1 MKRKFSSHI
10 GVLTVI
16 VVSMLGTAIA
26 HAATTKPAKP
36 DGELRAAKSAP
47 NMTRSLALA
56 KLPTNKLCFIKWPF
70 L

>member
-36 DGELRAAKSAP
+36 DLGG
-47 NMTRSLALA
+47 SLSTTVECKPGWSLMLVPGAGRPRCV
-56 KLPTNKLCFIKWPF
+56 KD
-70 L
+70 